1 MLLKRDADAG
11 FGFLKMET
19 GVKTE
24 SRLKMR
30 RMLKANI
37 MGNAYDLNEQL
48 DTFYYLKMNST
59 NCNYSELSN
68 KRTCTAIYF
77 DAKIPP
83 YKLIR

>member
-48 DTFYYLKMNST
+48 V
-59 NCNYSELSN
+59 
-68 KRTCTAIYF
+68 
-77 DAKIPP
+77 
-83 YKLIR
+83 